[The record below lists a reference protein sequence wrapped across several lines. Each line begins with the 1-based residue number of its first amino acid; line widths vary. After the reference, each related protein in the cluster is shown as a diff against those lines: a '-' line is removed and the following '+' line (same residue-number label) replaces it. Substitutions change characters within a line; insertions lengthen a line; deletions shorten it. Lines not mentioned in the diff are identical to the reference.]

1 MLKNGKFTDFSALKR
16 KFAALSFIFILTGGI
31 FAADVKGKN
40 STAPAKQ
47 TAQSKVAN
55 PRVQFVQGLQK
66 SLASGDLEK
75 AIASFDELDENLKAD
90 TGLMLIKSSLL
101 ISANRLDEASKVL
114 IDLEAKDP
122 SNIDVLEQKIMVAK
136 AQGKKGETAKSNAIS
151 KVLAI
156 DPNNA
161 MANVELGQEQVLGHR
176 YKGAKNY
183 FLKALKGNP
192 KDFNALFGL
201 GQTSY
206 YLNEIDDARSAF
218 EKILALNPNEAIA
231 YQYLAKLDAEK
242 ENYKTA
248 IENVKKAIAIE
259 DNNYEYYMDLGT
271 YSRFVG
277 KFKDAEMAWTKAIE
291 LNPDYF
297 LAYAYRAGL
306 YDEQNRF
313 AEALKDY
320 RMVIETNP
328 KYYFAYEALGILAWH
343 EGNWEEARAA
353 FEKAYGYNK
362 ENISYPLMIATCYQK
377 QGKAQMAKMFL
388 EKVMKET
395 GDKQTLKFQMI
406 RLYHDMGP
414 GNAETDIALK
424 IQKEDNSQTRGKMLY
439 YFGLY
444 YELKGKDQLAVKYY
458 SEVTNMQSPMFFEF
472 RLAEWRVKNE

>member
-1 MLKNGKFTDFSALKR
+1 MLKNGKFTDFSAAKR
-16 KFAALSFIFILTGGI
+16 KIAALLFIFILSGGI
-31 FAADVKGKN
+31 YAADVKGKSSASSQN
-40 STAPAKQ
+40 QSSQ
-47 TAQSKVAN
+47 TKSSD
-55 PRVQFVQGLQK
+55 PRVKFVQGLQK
-66 SLASGDLEK
+66 FLAAGELEK
-75 AIASFDELDENLKAD
+75 AISSFDDLSENLSSD
-90 TGLMLIKSSLL
+90 TGLMLIKASLL
-101 ISANRLDEASKVL
+101 ISANRLDEASAVL
-114 IDLEAKDP
+114 NELEAKDA
-122 SNIDVLEQKIMVAK
+122 SNIDVLEMKIMVAK
-136 AQGKKGETAKSNAIS
+136 AQGPKGAAAKSSAIS

-156 DPNNA
+156 DPNNTA
-161 MANVELGQEQVLGHR
+161 ANVELGQEQVISHK
-176 YKGAKNY
+176 YKAAQLY
-183 FLKALKGNP
+183 FKKALKKSP
-192 KDFNALFGL
+192 KDFNALFGV

-206 YLNEIDDARSAF
+206 YLNEIDDSRAAF
-218 EKILALNPNEAIA
+218 EKMLEINPNEAIA

-242 ENYKTA
+242 ENYKSA

-259 DNNYEYYMDLGT
+259 DNNFEFYMDLGS
-271 YSRFVG
+271 YSRFIG
-277 KFKDAEMAWTKAIE
+277 KFKDAENSWTKAIE
-291 LNPDYF
+291 LNPEYF

-343 EGNWEEARAA
+343 EGNWEEARLA

-362 ENISYPLMIATCYQK
+362 NNISYPLMIAVCYHK

-395 GDKQTLKFQMI
+395 AEKNTIEFQMI

-424 IQKEDNSQTRGKMLY
+424 LQKEESSQKRGKLLY

-444 YELKGKDQLAVKYY
+444 YELKGKDQLAIKYY
-458 SEVTNMQSPMFFEF
+458 GEVTNMKSPMFFEF
-472 RLAEWRVKNE
+472 RLAEWGFAK

>member
-1 MLKNGKFTDFSALKR
+1 MVKTVKFADFSAIKR
-16 KFAALSFIFILTGGI
+16 KIAALLFIFILTGGI
-31 FAADVKGKN
+31 YAADVKGKN

-47 TAQSKVAN
+47 NTQTKGAN

-66 SLASGDLEK
+66 LLAAGDLEK
-75 AIASFDELDENLKAD
+75 AIASFNELDENLSGD
-90 TGLMLIKSSLL
+90 TGLLLIKASLL

-114 IDLEAKDP
+114 NDLEAKDA
-122 SNIDVLEQKIMVAK
+122 SNIDVLEMKIVVAK
-136 AQGKKGETAKSNAIS
+136 AQGPKGASAKSSAIS

-156 DPNNA
+156 DPNNTT
-161 MANVELGQEQVLGHR
+161 ANVELGQEQVINHK
-176 YKGAKNY
+176 YKAAQNY
-183 FLKALKGNP
+183 FKKALIKSP
-192 KDFNALFGL
+192 KDYNALFGM

-206 YLNEIDDARSAF
+206 YLNEIDDARGAF
-218 EKILALNPNEAIA
+218 EKMLAINPNEAIA

-242 ENYKTA
+242 ENYRSA

-277 KFKDAEMAWTKAIE
+277 KFKDAEDAWTKAIS

-306 YDEQNRF
+306 YDEQNKF
-313 AEALKDY
+313 SEALEDY
-320 RMVIETNP
+320 RKVIETNP

-343 EGNWEEARAA
+343 EGNWEEARLA
-353 FEKAYGYNK
+353 FEKAYGYQK
-362 ENISYPLMIATCYQK
+362 TNISYPLMIAVCYHK

-395 GDKQTLKFQMI
+395 AEKNTIEFQMI

-414 GNAETDIALK
+414 GNAENDIALK
-424 IQKEDNSQTRGKMLY
+424 LQKEENSQKRGKLLY

-444 YELKGKDQLAVKYY
+444 YELKQKEQLAIKYY
-458 SEVTNMQSPMFFEF
+458 GEVTNMQSPMFFEF
-472 RLAEWRVKNE
+472 RLAEWGFKK

>member
-1 MLKNGKFTDFSALKR
+1 MLKNGKFTDFSAIKR
-16 KFAALSFIFILTGGI
+16 KIAALSFIFILSGGI

-47 TAQSKVAN
+47 NTQTKGVN

-66 SLASGDLEK
+66 FLAAGDLEK
-75 AIASFDELDENLKAD
+75 AIASFDELDEKLADD
-90 TGLMLIKSSLL
+90 TGLLLIKASLL
-101 ISANRLDEASKVL
+101 ISASRLDEASTVL
-114 IDLEAKDP
+114 NGLEAKDA
-122 SNIDVLEQKIMVAK
+122 SNLDVLEMKIMVAK
-136 AQGKKGETAKSNAIS
+136 AQGPKGAAAKSSAIS

-161 MANVELGQEQVLGHR
+161 TANIELGQEQVINHK
-176 YKGAKNY
+176 YKAAQNY
-183 FLKALKGNP
+183 FKKALKSSP

-206 YLNEIDDARSAF
+206 YLNEIDDSREAF
-218 EKILALNPNEAIA
+218 QKLLEINPNEAIA

-242 ENYKTA
+242 ENYKAA
-248 IENVKKAIAIE
+248 IENVKKAVSLEA
-259 DNNYEYYMDLGT
+259 DNYEFYMDLGT

-277 KFKDAEMAWTKAIE
+277 KFKDAEDAWTKAIS

-306 YDEQNRF
+306 YDEQNKF

-320 RMVIETNP
+320 RKVIETNP

-343 EGNWEEARAA
+343 EGNWEEARQA
-353 FEKAYGYNK
+353 FEKAYGYQK
-362 ENISYPLMIATCYQK
+362 TNISYPLMIAVCYHK

-395 GDKQTLKFQMI
+395 TDKTTLEFQMI

-424 IQKEDNSQTRGKMLY
+424 IQKEESSQKRGKLLY
-439 YFGLY
+439 YFALY
-444 YELKGKDQLAVKYY
+444 YELKGKDQLAIKYY
-458 SEVTNMQSPMFFEF
+458 GEVTNMQSPMFFEF
-472 RLAEWRVKNE
+472 RLAEWRVNNE